1 MSGASVVWA
10 LVVLS
15 LLAGACAS
23 GPKIDVSEAEWR
35 GRIGTYTYEQAL
47 AELGPPNVVGE
58 SNEGKTAEWVIRQ
71 SPATS
76 FSFGVGGGS
85 YGGGA
90 ARGGGV
96 GTTVSPPPGGEYLR
110 LRFDK
115 DGKLAE
121 WTKGKY

>member
-1 MSGASVVWA
+1 MKSAWPLIIVIIF
-10 LVVLS
+10 
-15 LLAGACAS
+15 LAGACAS
-23 GPKIDVSEAEWR
+23 GPKINVSDAEWK

-47 AELGPPNVVGE
+47 AELGPPNAVGE

-76 FSFGVGGGS
+76 FSFGVGRGS
-85 YGGGA
+85 YGGGTA
-90 ARGGGV
+90 AGV
-96 GTTVSPPPGGEYLR
+96 GAGTTVSPPPSGEYLR

-115 DGKLAE
+115 NGKLAE

>member
-1 MSGASVVWA
+1 MKPAW
-10 LVVLS
+10 LLS
-15 LLAGACAS
+15 IVIILLAGACAS
-23 GPKIDVSEAEWR
+23 SQKIEVSDAEWR

-58 SNEGKTAEWVIRQ
+58 SSEGKTAEWVIRQ

-76 FSFGVGGGS
+76 FSFGLGRGS
-85 YGGGA
+85 YGGGTST
-90 ARGGGV
+90 GVGV

-115 DGKLAE
+115 SGKLVE
-121 WTKGKY
+121 WSRGKY

>member
-1 MSGASVVWA
+1 MKSEWLLIIVII
-10 LVVLS
+10 

-23 GPKIDVSEAEWR
+23 GPKINVSDAEWK

-58 SNEGKTAEWVIRQ
+58 SGEGKTAEWVIRQ

-76 FSFGVGGGS
+76 FSFGLGGAS
-85 YGGGA
+85 YGGNT
-90 ARGGGV
+90 ARGAGV
-96 GTTVSPPPGGEYLR
+96 GTTVSPPPSGEYLR

-115 DGKLAE
+115 NGKLAE
-121 WTKGKY
+121 WTRVKN